1 MGITMKF
8 PRRHFLHMTAAAA
21 VIPIAPRAASA
32 LDYPTRPVRLVAGYP
47 TGAGPDIIARLI
59 AQWLSE
65 RLPQQ
70 CIVDNRPGAASN
82 IGTEIVAKAPPD
94 GYTLLMTVST
104 NAVNAT
110 LYSNLN
116 FKFSRDLMPV
126 ASVGRTPFVI
136 AANPKFQPSTV
147 PELIAY
153 CKANPGRV
161 TFATQGV
168 GSGPHMSGELFRMMT
183 GAELVHVPYKG
194 NYVMDLIGGQI
205 PLAISPIPQV
215 IEFIRDGRLR
225 AIAVTTAARADVLPD
240 APTIGE
246 FVPGY
251 VSSGWYGIC
260 APTGTPAAIVGKLN
274 AEITAGILNPK
285 VSDRFLTL
293 GVEPKP
299 QSPEEFGKFIADE
312 IDKWAKVIEFAGAKV
327 D

>member
-1 MGITMKF
+1 MKF
-8 PRRHFLHMTAAAA
+8 PRRHFLQLTAAAA
-21 VIPIAPRAASA
+21 VIPIAPRVASA
-32 LDYPTRPVRLVAGYP
+32 LDYPTRPVHIVAGYP
-47 TGAGPDIIARLI
+47 AGAGPDIIARLI

-70 CIVDNRPGAASN
+70 CIVDNRPGASSN

-116 FKFSRDLMPV
+116 FNFSRDLIPV
-126 ASVGRTPFVI
+126 ASVGRTSFVI
-136 AANPKFQPSTV
+136 TANPKFQPSTV
-147 PELIAY
+147 SELIAY
-153 CKANPGRV
+153 SKANPGGV
-161 TFATQGV
+161 NFATQGV
-168 GSGPHMSGELFRMMT
+168 GTGPHVSGELFKMMT
-183 GAELVHVPYKG
+183 GAHLVHVPYKG
-194 NYVMDLIGGQI
+194 NYIMDLLGGQI

-225 AIAVTTAARADVLPD
+225 AIAVTTETRADVLPEVP
-240 APTIGE
+240 AIGE

-251 VSSGWYGIC
+251 VSAGWYGIC

-274 AEITAGILNPK
+274 AEITAGILDPK
-285 VSDRFLTL
+285 VSDRLLTL

-299 QSPEEFGKFIADE
+299 QSSEEFGEFIAGE